1 MPTRLAW
8 GGGCSIEPVG
18 GQLGRGSCVNGEEG
32 GKWVEGETRID
43 GRTGTFSGK
52 LSLALLPLNRSAA
65 SSYAL
70 AAASAVSKVPNHTRA
85 AFCGSLISAAHFP
98 HGLCLTP
105 LYFLLLS
112 CLPPWVLLELVVEL
126 VVAVVTACVV
136 AAGIVV
142 ILVRGLLQVVSSFT
156 TINK

>member
-1 MPTRLAW
+1 MPTRPAW
-8 GGGCSIEPVG
+8 GAGCSMEPVG
-18 GQLGRGSCVNGEEG
+18 GQLVRGSCVNGEEG
-32 GKWVEGETRID
+32 GKSVEGETRID

-70 AAASAVSKVPNHTRA
+70 AADSAVSKVPNHTRA

-112 CLPPWVLLELVVEL
+112 CLPPWVLLVLVV
-126 VVAVVTACVV
+126 VVVTACVV

-142 ILVRGLLQVVSSFT
+142 ILVCGLLPVSSFT
-156 TINK
+156 TIIK